1 MSAKLLCPKEKEI
14 SAQQARVQQLQASL
28 ASLDVALSKS
38 VIRAPF
44 AGRIALGHVDEGT
57 VVGSGQPVL
66 RLVESGA
73 WEARI
78 GVPTHLL
85 PPEESRQTLEVGSQS
100 YEAEVVGRSTR
111 HVVATTLL
119 VGFIPLLFDAT
130 GFWPPL
136 AICIAGGLGGTT
148 ILALYAV
155 PSAHLLLNRSGKPRQ
170 G

>member
-1 MSAKLLCPKEKEI
+1 MQTGTRPEQI
-14 SAQQARVQQLQASL
+14 TAQQARVQQLQASL

-44 AGRIALGHVDEGT
+44 AGRIALRHVDEGT

-85 PPEESRQTLEVGSQS
+85 PPEGSRQTLEVGS
-100 YEAEVVGRSTR
+100 
-111 HVVATTLL
+111 
-119 VGFIPLLFDAT
+119 
-130 GFWPPL
+130 
-136 AICIAGGLGGTT
+136 
-148 ILALYAV
+148 
-155 PSAHLLLNRSGKPRQ
+155 
-170 G
+170 